1 MAEYEE
7 KLLEG
12 VVTVRSGGGGGG
24 VGGGAGGGGGVSR
37 SCSIRRGVTGLVR
50 KVSQKVVNNN
60 KGEYKLGMN
69 IKRH

>member
-12 VVTVRSGGGGGG
+12 VVTVRSGGGG
-24 VGGGAGGGGGVSR
+24 VGGGGGGGGVSR